1 MSILIVTVCICI
13 FVALFAM
20 QNAASV
26 SLNFLF
32 IEFES
37 SLAVLTLTSFLCG
50 VLAAGCYIVVLKTRQ
65 YMKDRKTKEAMAKLE
80 QEKQTLADEKAKLE
94 ELVTYLK
101 EHQGQMPEEPKPK
114 QQAVRNPY
122 IRR

>member
-1 MSILIVTVCICI
+1 MSILIITVVICI

-20 QNAASV
+20 QNASTV
-26 SLNFLF
+26 SLSFLF

-50 VLAAGCYIVVLKTRQ
+50 VLAAACYIVVLKTRQ
-65 YMKDRKTKEAMAKLE
+65 YLKDRKTKEEMAKLE
-80 QEKQTLADEKAKLE
+80 QEKKSLAEEKAKLE
-94 ELVTYLK
+94 ELIVYLK
-101 EHQGQMPEEPKPK
+101 AHQGQMPEEEKPK
-114 QQAVRNPY
+114 TQTVINPF